1 MDFRSQGLKSNL
13 LICAPHVG
21 GNVLVEYG
29 PEFVDEFLDGFL
41 LNRFGSNVLMTQFL
55 ALSDDKFGETGI
67 IDPNC
72 DAAEVCREA
81 ASQVVAICGGVRPG
95 GLPPTTCGGGSVR
108 PGGLPLPRA
117 TVPHKSCRRC

>member
-1 MDFRSQGLKSNL
+1 MDEQQEVVR
-13 LICAPHVG
+13 
-21 GNVLVEYG
+21 LVSAAMYKLQYG

-67 IDPNC
+67 IDP
-72 DAAEVCREA
+72 DHMR
-81 ASQVVAICGGVRPG
+81 
-95 GLPPTTCGGGSVR
+95 GGSVR

-117 TVPHKSCRRC
+117 TVPKNRAGGVRPGGLPPSG

>member
-13 LICAPHVG
+13 FDCAPHVG
-21 GNVLVEYG
+21 GNVLVGYG

-95 GLPPTTCGGGSVR
+95 GLPPTT
-108 PGGLPLPRA
+108 
-117 TVPHKSCRRC
+117 